1 MPTFKLA
8 KDETVLEDDYP
19 IVPRYV
25 YICDKRFT
33 RYEGFVETTVAK
45 WKALNGFTEI
55 RRCDLFDHKDAKLGD
70 AVE

>member
-1 MPTFKLA
+1 MPTFKLT
-8 KDETVLEDDYP
+8 KGETVLEDDYP

-33 RYEGFVETTVAK
+33 RYEGFAETTVGK
-45 WKALNGFTEI
+45 WKASNGFTEI
-55 RRCDLFDHKDAKLGD
+55 RRCDLFDHEGAKLGD